1 MIATL
6 RAPGRREALAGLA
19 AGIYAALVALT
30 PGIGAKAVLCAPL
43 IAIPLA
49 WPILRTPRAWLALFF
64 ACALLLPPLPIQL
77 GDSGPHIALLFA
89 AAGLLIGLLR
99 LSEWRFEIDWLAGSI
114 LVLVAIILASVAMA
128 LIYSGFAIAAA
139 SFARVLLMGISA
151 YVFLYVGQ
159 GPGRMQAA
167 QGFRWIRWLFW
178 AAALSALFACVDF
191 YYQFPA
197 PAGYEQQFIWLD
209 TGVFRRA
216 QGVFYE
222 ASTLGNLCAFFLVMI
237 AVALFRPRRA
247 DSFSLFSLLA
257 GGSALAVAL
266 VLSYSRAS
274 VINLAVAMVVLV
286 WFHRDRIR
294 WRRLTLAAAFLIA
307 GLALLGAASPIFSAA
322 YWQHLGTV
330 FQFFSESPDT
340 VLSGRV
346 QSWQTLVAFLASHPL
361 HMLAGVGYKT
371 LPYSDFIGT
380 TAIGDNTY
388 LTLLAET
395 GILGLAAVVLLNAA
409 ILVRAYRA
417 ARSADD
423 LRSFCGIWMLCFW
436 SGQAVQMF
444 SADLLTYWRI
454 LPVYFF
460 VLALAV

>member
-274 VINLAVAMVVLV
+274 VINLALAMVVLV

-460 VLALAV
+460 VLALTV

>member
-436 SGQAVQMF
+436 SG
-444 SADLLTYWRI
+444 
-454 LPVYFF
+454 
-460 VLALAV
+460 